1 MNDEELLDNNE
12 MNDEEVSSE
21 FNSEEISSAEEDHIS
36 DEQII
41 NAIREI
47 INEDDIERSSVSGN
61 SIYPEDNLSS
71 NEVVD
76 YTQLLTDIKNQ
87 NIEISSKLTTI
98 IEDNNKTIFDKEIN
112 EYSVQDTV
120 LIAVVIFG
128 VIFIV
133 LSFIK
138 KFTPKIWR

>member
-21 FNSEEISSAEEDHIS
+21 INSEESSSAEEDHIS